1 MDQALQAAYDAS
13 RKLDDKPFRCGCY
26 APYASMYFHTNG
38 DVVACCKNTSY
49 VLGNVGQERLADI
62 WRGRRATAMRKALRQ
77 YNFNLGCQ
85 FCEWQI
91 EGRQFD
97 QVYAKTTF
105 DIATVTSEEPEWP
118 SMMEFTVS
126 NTCNLACIMCYGE
139 LSSTIRSQ
147 RDKLPPLPKVY
158 GDQFFADLRPFLSHL
173 KRAKF
178 FGGEPFLAQENYRIW
193 EMMEQDKVRIPILIT
208 TNGTQW
214 NSRVE
219 HILDTFPWRVS
230 ISVDGATKATAES
243 IRLNTHFETVIA
255 NVDRF
260 IARARSGGGVVSL
273 TYCLMRQNWHEFGD
287 YLVFGEVRD
296 AEIFVNT
303 VVDPKDCSLYTLP
316 VQDLLAIVTQME
328 AQDRERGYSKL
339 PRNGKVWQAAI
350 ETLRHNAREQQV
362 QGVGEVLQAAAH
374 MREKMRPDYI
384 KSAWAFM
391 AQGKLQEAIAEA
403 QKMPE
408 ADSRTYEARTVEAH
422 ALRRLGR
429 LDEAEALLLK
439 LIEQWRRS
447 PTVHIELAWLRIEQK
462 RFHEALEEANAAET
476 QLSAK
481 QAATIG
487 PGITNVVAHALV
499 ALGRKD
505 EAVQRLRQLP
515 VDDRHAFDSTAT
527 IAWLCRDL
535 GRHAEA
541 EEALDR
547 LEQMRPGAVRT
558 RIERAWLCLHQNRL
572 EDAYRNAA
580 DACQRIDAD
589 QDRSLEVGARH
600 VLAVSAGR
608 TERLAEALQAATRLT
623 QLRPGSADF
632 QVLLAR
638 GLWQTGRADEARAAL
653 QRALS
658 VAADHGEAKALLA
671 RYVG

>member
-38 DVVACCKNTSY
+38 DVVACCKNTNY
-49 VLGNVGQERLADI
+49 VLGNVAQERLADI

-91 EGRQFD
+91 QGRQFD

-105 DIATVTSEEPEWP
+105 DGAVVTSEEPEWP

-158 GDQFFADLRPFLSHL
+158 DDQFFADLRPFLSHL
-173 KRAKF
+173 QRAKF

-193 EMMEQDKVRIPILIT
+193 EMMEEDKVRIPIAIT

-219 HILDTFPWRVS
+219 RILDTFPWSVS

-243 IRLNTHFETVIA
+243 IRLNTHFETVVA

-260 IARARSGGGVVSL
+260 IARASGGRGSVSL

-287 YLVFGEVRD
+287 YLVFGEVRKVQ
-296 AEIFVNT
+296 IFVNT

-316 VQDLLAIVTQME
+316 PQELLAIVAKME
-328 AQDRERGYSKL
+328 EQDRERGYSQL
-339 PRNGKVWQAAI
+339 QRNGKVWQAALA
-350 ETLRHNAREQQV
+350 TLRQNAREQQV
-362 QGVGEVLQAAAH
+362 QGVSESRDAAAQLKA
-374 MREKMRPDYI
+374 KMRPDHI
-384 KSAWAFM
+384 TAAWTLIGQSRF
-391 AQGKLQEAIAEA
+391 QDAI
-403 QKMPE
+403 
-408 ADSRTYEARTVEAH
+408 DEARKIPAADARAYGAGIVEAH
-422 ALRRLGR
+422 ALRQMGR
-429 LDEAEALLLK
+429 LDDAEGLLLR
-439 LIEQWRRS
+439 LVEQWRRS
-447 PTVHIELAWLRIEQK
+447 PKVHIELAWLRIAQK
-462 RFHEALEEANAAET
+462 RFAEALEEATTAESHLASN
-476 QLSAK
+476 QIAE
-481 QAATIG
+481 IG
-487 PGITNVVAHALV
+487 PEINAVAAHAMV

-505 EAVQRLRQLP
+505 EALQRLRQQP
-515 VDDRHAFDSTAT
+515 ETDRRAFDTVAT

-541 EEALDR
+541 EQALDR
-547 LEQMRPGAVRT
+547 LEQLRPGAVRT
-558 RIERAWLCLHQNRL
+558 RIERAWLRVHQNRL
-572 EDAYRNAA
+572 EDAYREAV
-580 DACQRIDAD
+580 DANQRIDAG
-589 QDRSLEVGARH
+589 QDSAHEVGARH
-600 VLAVSAGR
+600 VLAVCSGR
-608 TERLAEALQAATRLT
+608 TERLAETLQATARLT

-632 QVLLAR
+632 QVLHAR
-638 GLWQTGRADEARAAL
+638 ALWQAGRAEEARAAL
-653 QRALS
+653 LQVLAIS
-658 VAADHGEAKALLA
+658 ADHGEAKALLA
-671 RYVG
+671 RHPG